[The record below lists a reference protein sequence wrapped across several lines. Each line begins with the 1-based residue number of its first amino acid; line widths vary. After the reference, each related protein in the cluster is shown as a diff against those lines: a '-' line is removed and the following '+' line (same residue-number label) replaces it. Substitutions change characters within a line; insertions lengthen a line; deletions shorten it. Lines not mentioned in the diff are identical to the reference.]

1 MHTAFFQYFYDFDYK
16 ISGCQNEFILMFTMY
31 YISRY
36 FYISRRE
43 MGDIMNYQNVNDT
56 DRQAIYVDED
66 EPSITV
72 DRTPW
77 NSI

>member
-1 MHTAFFQYFYDFDYK
+1 
-16 ISGCQNEFILMFTMY
+16 MY

-72 DRTPW
+72 DRTP
-77 NSI
+77 